1 MTSTSGHTFAYY
13 INVNWPF
20 YNTGDDLYDDTLPV
34 DLKNTDLQAFWW
46 EDCNCLKVA
55 KQRQDFTGSIN
66 FFGGAPKSFVLDD
79 MKISAQRG
87 D

>member
-55 KQRQDFTGSIN
+55 KQRQDFTGYIDFIS
-66 FFGGAPKSFVLDD
+66 GAPDYLLLDH
-79 MKISAQRG
+79 MYISAQRG